1 MIPKEEYAANEWFA
15 TSSEDTEV
23 KGIYTFSLDWS
34 KASQPTVTVTRA
46 EKADADNPDPG
57 TNGAKYLYFGE
68 GICKKFYDKGNNH
81 YELTTDFVSSWG
93 FLIRTSNDP
102 SWPAGTKYGATSASH
117 KVTLGT
123 AFTLD
128 NKTAAD
134 ILFDSMNLWYYHS
147 QFATDYFADLNYGAV
162 EQATSSPAY
171 IAMANSAKD
180 G

>member
-1 MIPKEEYAANEWFA
+1 M
-15 TSSEDTEV
+15 
-23 KGIYTFSLDWS
+23 
-34 KASQPTVTVTRA
+34 
-46 EKADADNPDPG
+46 
-57 TNGAKYLYFGE
+57 
-68 GICKKFYDKGNNH
+68 
-81 YELTTDFVSSWG
+81 SSWG

-171 IAMANSAKD
+171 IAMANSAKGWIDRGVD
-180 G
+180 GLRLDAVKHIYHSATSNENPRFLNMFYEDMNTYYKQKGHTDNFYMVGEVLSEYNEVAPYYACLLYTSPSPRDRG